1 MAAIKGH
8 QNSEMNNLYNNK
20 DLEGIIHRLEKL
32 TIDSKRE
39 WGTMSISQMLVHL
52 NVSLEPALGLKSPK
66 RKLVGRFL
74 SPILK
79 MVYLNNKPMIKNSRT
94 NDSYLVTGQY
104 DFEEV
109 REKAIE
115 MVKLFHGNGSEKC
128 TKYPHPYFG
137 KLTPEEWAILKW
149 KHYDHHLRQFGF

>member
-1 MAAIKGH
+1 
-8 QNSEMNNLYNNK
+8 MNNLYDKK
-20 DLEGIIHRLEKL
+20 DVEDIIHRLEKL
-32 TIDSKRE
+32 TKDSKRE

-52 NVSLEPALGLKSPK
+52 NVSLEPALGLTFPK

-79 MVYLNNKPMIKNSRT
+79 RIYLNKKPMIKNSRT
-94 NDSYLVTGQY
+94 NDSYVVTGEY

-109 REKAIE
+109 RKKAIE
-115 MVKLFHGNGSEKC
+115 MVKLFYQNGPEKC
-128 TKYPHPYFG
+128 TKHPHPYFG

-149 KHYDHHLRQFGF
+149 KHYDHHLRQFGV